1 MDHALANHLI
11 VQPKLFVQVIDQ
23 FYVMMELVN
32 NLIHNVTNK
41 LLVPLEK
48 EGALMEAVNSLK
60 ILVVPQL
67 HVQF

>member
-11 VQPKLFVQVIDQ
+11 VLLKLFVQVIDQ

-41 LLVPLEK
+41 LLVQLEK
-48 EGALMEAVNSLK
+48 EDVLMEAVNSLK
-60 ILVVPQL
+60 ILAVPQL